1 MYELS
6 QDLGNMNLD
15 KKHKIPHIF
24 ILYFLCQH
32 KCQNLSK
39 AIFTR
44 QLHFVNQ
51 QKLYIWEFLKIKVIT
66 NLKNKSIFQASILV
80 LINILQYSL
89 TSKNRYKI
97 IFKNIKKK
105 TSENN
110 FSNIFYK
117 IMWLIFQFQFW
128 KNSHF
133 EIEIIHF
140 QA

>member
-15 KKHKIPHIF
+15 KNTKFPISLYYIFSVIISVKIYPKPF
-24 ILYFLCQH
+24 
-32 KCQNLSK
+32 
-39 AIFTR
+39 FTR
-44 QLHFVNQ
+44 HLHFVNQ
-51 QKLYIWEFLKIKVIT
+51 QKLYLWEFFKNKVIT
-66 NLKNKSIFQASILV
+66 NLKNKSIFQV
-80 LINILQYSL
+80 LINILQYRL
-89 TSKNRYKI
+89 ISKNRYKS

-110 FSNIFYK
+110 FSHIFYK
-117 IMWLIFQFQFW
+117 IMWLIFQFRFW

-133 EIEIIHF
+133 EIEMIHF

>member
-15 KKHKIPHIF
+15 KTTRRYYNKIPHFF

-32 KCQNLSK
+32 KCQNIFK
-39 AIFTR
+39 TIFTR

-51 QKLYIWEFLKIKVIT
+51 QNLYIWEFLKNKVIT
-66 NLKNKSIFQASILV
+66 NLKNKSIFQVSILV

-89 TSKNRYKI
+89 ISKNRYKS

-110 FSNIFYK
+110 FSHIFYK

-128 KNSHF
+128 TIATLKLK
-133 EIEIIHF
+133 
-140 QA
+140 

>member
-6 QDLGNMNLD
+6 QDLGNMI
-15 KKHKIPHIF
+15 KIPHFF

-39 AIFTR
+39 TIFTR

-51 QKLYIWEFLKIKVIT
+51 QKLYIWEFFKNKVIT
-66 NLKNKSIFQASILV
+66 NLKNKCIFQVSILV
-80 LINILQYSL
+80 LINILQYRL
-89 TSKNRYKI
+89 ISKNRYKS

-110 FSNIFYK
+110 FYK

-133 EIEIIHF
+133 EIEMIHF